1 MAKNKRNIE
10 PDFWHLARNFL
21 NVYMPKVRNLSQKSV
36 SAYKQSLTCYLDF
49 LKVSLDIDRPKVSF
63 RNFSRE
69 NMNLFITSMRDE
81 KNLAIKTCNL
91 RITAIKSFLKYC
103 SEEDITLVAI
113 YNDVNK
119 VRCLKEEKK
128 PILYLSREAIKTIL
142 NMPKTDNQKERRN
155 QMILILLYDSA
166 ARIQELVDLEL
177 KDLHL
182 YDKTPFITL
191 TGKGNKTRNVPLMEK
206 TIEHLKLYL
215 DEFHPSYYRKSEER
229 PLFYSRSLLRKL
241 RLIVLLNF

>member
-1 MAKNKRNIE
+1 MFWGYPAKHVIIYGI
-10 PDFWHLARNFL
+10 LG
-21 NVYMPKVRNLSQKSV
+21 
-36 SAYKQSLTCYLDF
+36 YKQSLTCYLDF

-128 PILYLSREAIKTIL
+128 PILYLSREAI
-142 NMPKTDNQKERRN
+142 
-155 QMILILLYDSA
+155 
-166 ARIQELVDLEL
+166 
-177 KDLHL
+177 
-182 YDKTPFITL
+182 
-191 TGKGNKTRNVPLMEK
+191 
-206 TIEHLKLYL
+206 
-215 DEFHPSYYRKSEER
+215 R
-229 PLFYSRSLLRKL
+229 PY
-241 RLIVLLNF
+241 